1 MNGRCYLK
9 KSEDFSLV
17 HSGGRWQSSRI
28 MTVKYLKNDL
38 GYSRW
43 GIVASKKIGGA
54 VTRNHVKRQI
64 REIMRGQ
71 KLKSGYDIVV
81 LARQSITNESF
92 SNIEHTVRSLLGKC
106 ELLVD

>member
-17 HSGGRWQSSRI
+17 HSAGRWQSSKI
-28 MTVKYLKNDL
+28 LTVKYLKNDL
-38 GYSRW
+38 GYARW

-64 REIMRGQ
+64 REIMRAQ
-71 KLKSGYDIVV
+71 SLKPGFYIVI
-81 LARQSITNESF
+81 LARQSITSESF
-92 SNIEHTVRSLLGKC
+92 SNIDRPISTILKKC
-106 ELLVD
+106 DLLVD